1 MKQGKVWLVG
11 AGPGDG
17 GLLTCK
23 GYHVLTEQA
32 QVVVYDSLVGQE
44 ILALIPPHVETIDV
58 GKRAGSHPVPQHEIN
73 QILLEQAQVGKQVV
87 RLKGGDPFLFGRG
100 GEELELLIQ
109 NHIPFE
115 IVPGVTSAVAVP
127 AYAGIPVTHRDYAS
141 SVHIITGHK
150 KQGGILDVD
159 FPALAKLHGTLV
171 FLMGLSNVGAI
182 CDGLMQAGMD
192 GATPTAVLQQGT
204 TARQRRVVSTL
215 NKLAEEVQA
224 AGILP
229 PAIIVVGRVCALA
242 DTLHWAEDRTLGG
255 CRVVVTRPRERQGT
269 LSIALREL
277 GAEVLELP
285 TISTQAIRPN
295 ETLRQAVKFIEGYQ
309 VIAFTSPKGVEVF
322 FDLLR
327 EWKVDVR
334 RLAGIR
340 LAAIGPGTAKALQE
354 RGLMTD
360 LMPEEYNGA
369 ALGELLAENVRVGE
383 RILLPR
389 AQEGSPELTDIL
401 QEEEI
406 PFEEIPIY
414 ETVMERNELLSPQAV
429 LGADCFAFTSAS
441 AVRGL
446 AAAMGQ
452 EHLKGKCA
460 VCIGW
465 KTAAEAQRLCMTVH
479 VAKEATIPSLIEAIV
494 QVCQNNKSVC

>member
-17 GLLTCK
+17 GLLTRK

-44 ILALIPPHVETIDV
+44 ILALVPPHVQAIDV
-58 GKRAGSHPVPQHEIN
+58 GKRAGSHPVPQGQIN
-73 QILLEQAQVGKQVV
+73 QILLEQAQAGKQVA

-127 AYAGIPVTHRDYAS
+127 AYAGIPVTHREYAS
-141 SVHIITGHK
+141 SLHIITGHK
-150 KQGGILDVD
+150 QQGGILDVD
-159 FPALAKLHGTLV
+159 FPALAQLHGTLV
-171 FLMGLSNVGAI
+171 FLMGLGNVGAI
-182 CDGLMQAGMD
+182 CEGLMQAGMD
-192 GATPTAVLQQGT
+192 GATPAAVLQQGT

-215 NKLAEEVQA
+215 DRLAQEVQA
-224 AGILP
+224 AGIRP
-229 PAIIVVGRVCALA
+229 PAIIVVGHVCALA
-242 DTLHWAEDRTLGG
+242 DALHWAEKRPLGD
-255 CRVVVTRPRERQGT
+255 CRVAVTRPRERQGT
-269 LSIALREL
+269 LSTALREL

-285 TISTQAIRPN
+285 TISTHAIRPN
-295 ETLRQAVKFIEGYQ
+295 EALRQAVKFIEGYQ

-340 LAAIGPGTAKALQE
+340 VAAIGSGTAKALEE

-360 LMPEEYNGA
+360 LMPEQYNGA
-369 ALGELLAENVRVGE
+369 ALGELLAESVRVGE

-389 AQEGSPELTDIL
+389 AREGSPELTDIL
-401 QEEEI
+401 KEEEI

-414 ETVMERNELLSPQAV
+414 ETVMERSGLLSPEAV
-429 LGADCFAFTSAS
+429 LEADCFAFTSAS
-441 AVRGL
+441 TVRGL
-446 AAAMGQ
+446 AAAVGEQ
-452 EHLKGKCA
+452 SLKGKCA

-465 KTAAEAQRLCMTVH
+465 KTAAEAQRLCMEVH
-479 VAKEATIPSLIEAIV
+479 VAQKAAIPSLIETIV
-494 QVCQNNKSVC
+494 QVFQDRKKD